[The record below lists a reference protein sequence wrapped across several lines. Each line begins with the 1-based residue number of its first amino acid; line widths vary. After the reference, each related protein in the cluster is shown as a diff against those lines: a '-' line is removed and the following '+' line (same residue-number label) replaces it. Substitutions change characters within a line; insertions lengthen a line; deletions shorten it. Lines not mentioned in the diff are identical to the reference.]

1 MIMDHSKNGRWIIP
15 YKQFIRLRVN
25 VYVLFCRYA
34 FSPLIDAADDEED
47 EDESVLND
55 AFGRFLI
62 RCILYC

>member
-1 MIMDHSKNGRWIIP
+1 M
-15 YKQFIRLRVN
+15 
-25 VYVLFCRYA
+25 YVFCRYA